1 MDGIC
6 HHCCF
11 AHRFAHFAIRMFFSL
26 MPPLCA
32 NIILHNSGISALY
45 HSSERE
51 ESGGWYFTFGWKNEV
66 YSRGD
71 FR

>member
-1 MDGIC
+1 MSSPLFHPSFC
-6 HHCCF
+6 S
-11 AHRFAHFAIRMFFSL
+11 FAIWVFVSV

-32 NIILHNSGISALY
+32 NVFLRNSGISALY
-45 HSSERE
+45 HSSEGE

-66 YSRGD
+66 YNRGD